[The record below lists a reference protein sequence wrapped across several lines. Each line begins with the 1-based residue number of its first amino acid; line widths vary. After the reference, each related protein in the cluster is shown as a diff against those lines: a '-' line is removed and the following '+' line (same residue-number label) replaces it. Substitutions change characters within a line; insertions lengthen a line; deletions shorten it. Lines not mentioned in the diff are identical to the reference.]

1 MAALA
6 QPLEQDAANGAET
19 LQQHLTFV
27 VAGEV
32 YAIPIAAVAEIIGLQ
47 KITSVPDPRP
57 HVKGVINLR
66 GTVIPV
72 VDVRVRLAMD
82 TVRLDERTCI
92 VVVQLDDVLVG
103 LLVDGIADVIDVVAE
118 EIEAA
123 PRRRGELQA
132 EAMVT
137 GFVQKDGDVKI
148 MIDLGRLLEL
158 GDARRDA
165 PGDGLD

>member
-6 QPLEQDAANGAET
+6 QPLEHDAGNGAEAF
-19 LQQHLTFV
+19 QQHLTFV
-27 VAGEV
+27 VADEV
-32 YAIPIAAVAEIIGLQ
+32 YAIPIATVAEIIGLQ

-82 TVRLDERTCI
+82 TVHLDERTCI
-92 VVVQLDDVLVG
+92 VVVQLDHVLVG
-103 LLVDGIADVIDVVAE
+103 LLVDAIADVIDVVPE
-118 EIEAA
+118 EIESA
-123 PRRRGELQA
+123 PRRRIELPG

-158 GDARRDA
+158 GDEKHEA
-165 PGDGLD
+165 PSDGLE